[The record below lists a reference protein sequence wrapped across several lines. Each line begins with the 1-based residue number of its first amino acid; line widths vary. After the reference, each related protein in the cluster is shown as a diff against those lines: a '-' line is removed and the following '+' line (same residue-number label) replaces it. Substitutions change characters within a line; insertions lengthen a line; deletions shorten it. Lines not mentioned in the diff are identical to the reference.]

1 MCELDNF
8 KSTLMGRSPSMK
20 TIKDVIKLS
29 PLDYFPLGILTFK
42 RINNSIFQYFDKK
55 VATFMP

>member
-1 MCELDNF
+1 
-8 KSTLMGRSPSMK
+8 MK
-20 TIKDVIKLS
+20 AIKDVIKLS
-29 PLDYFPLGILTFK
+29 PWDYFPLGILTFK